1 MFFFAKLSIMQQKYS
16 KTAANRKNRLNR
28 NFGGFTLIELLV
40 VVLIIGIL
48 SAVALP
54 QYQKAVFKTKFMSVL
69 SILKSVKE
77 AEELYYLSN
86 GSYTNA
92 LDDLDVD
99 LGDVTPGS
107 SRKTWWEQGSNW
119 WNKNINL
126 QWAKGLKII
135 VGSYGN
141 NVNGCSFVYYL
152 DTHSTRGGQIRCAQ
166 MNGNNIHPW
175 CQPICEALGYEYQQ
189 WIA

>member
-1 MFFFAKLSIMQQKYS
+1 MQQKYS

-69 SILKSVKE
+69 PILKSVKE

-86 GSYTNA
+86 GSYTIA
-92 LDDLDVD
+92 FDDLDVD
-99 LGDVTPGS
+99 LGVVTPGAYQ
-107 SRKTWWEQGSNW
+107 KTWWEQGSNW

-166 MNGNNIHPW
+166 KNGNNIHPW

-189 WIA
+189 WVA